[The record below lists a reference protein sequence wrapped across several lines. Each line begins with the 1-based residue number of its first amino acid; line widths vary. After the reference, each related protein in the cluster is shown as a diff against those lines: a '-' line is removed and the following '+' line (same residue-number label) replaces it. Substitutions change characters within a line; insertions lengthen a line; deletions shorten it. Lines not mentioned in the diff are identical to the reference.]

1 MELRVRR
8 HTDVWLVRHPQTDW
22 NRARRYQ
29 SRSDRP
35 LTALGEAQAWALVHR
50 LRRLSFAAI
59 VSSGQ
64 QRCDVVAEL
73 LAARQAGRGHLLRDA
88 RWREADHGA
97 WEGLTAHDVLT
108 RFPEQAQA
116 RWSDPWH
123 SRAHGGESGAD
134 VWQRLASAWR
144 ELLHDHD
151 GERLVIVTHAT
162 PIQLLLCALLDLP
175 FERSWQWRIDTG
187 SLTNLDLYP
196 AGAIVRTVNERPSL
210 RSVDHEPRAN
220 HCGD

>member
-1 MELRVRR
+1 MSR

-35 LTALGEAQAWALVHR
+35 LTALGEAQARALAHR

-59 VSSGQ
+59 VTSGQ
-64 QRCDVVAEL
+64 RRCDAVVEL
-73 LAARQAGRGHLLRDA
+73 VAAQQPGRGHLLRDA

-97 WEGLTAHDVLT
+97 WEGLTAREVLA
-108 RFPEQAQA
+108 RFPAQAQA
-116 RWSDPWH
+116 RWGDPWR

-134 VWQRLASAWR
+134 VWTRVQAACAQ
-144 ELLHDHD
+144 LLRDFD
-151 GERLVIVTHAT
+151 GGRVLIVTHAT
-162 PIQLLLCALLDLP
+162 PIQLLLCALLGLP

-196 AGAIVRTVNERPSL
+196 SGAIVRTINSLPSL
-210 RSVDHEPRAN
+210 RSVEHEPRSN
-220 HCGD
+220 HCDD